1 MPQKTKLNHP
11 ISQLWKAANLRRKEL
26 AALIGVSTETLQ
38 SIERKRRRPKPAI
51 IEALYREL
59 GVCPGWIVS
68 GQEPIHTHDG
78 HPYTVKE
85 YLRWREWRER
95 RDEKEEPILTQPI
108 GYQGRRLGSFFKRDC
123 CPGPGR
129 DMLYG
134 PIESEPKGT
143 GSPRAHQKKM
153 FKQRIG
159 GYVSDFMNLA
169 RGAVRAALKDPQTAE
184 IKLSEGIAKLRLVF
198 PDAKP
203 ERDRLFEKLRNYYL
217 RGGKRRPGLGR
228 FGMTVKQPL
237 IVKVVAP
244 TTGK

>member
-1 MPQKTKLNHP
+1 MPRKTKLNHP
-11 ISQLWKAANLRRKEL
+11 ISQLRVAANLRRKEL
-26 AALIGVSTETLQ
+26 AALIGVEVGTLEAF
-38 SIERKRRRPKPAI
+38 ERQNRRMKPAI

-68 GQEPIHTHDG
+68 GQGPIHTHDG

-85 YLRWREWRER
+85 YLRWREWRDQP
-95 RDEKEEPILTQPI
+95 DEKEETVVTPAI
-108 GYQGRRLGSFFKRDC
+108 GYGGRRLGPLFKKDC

-129 DMLYG
+129 NMIYG
-134 PIESEPKGT
+134 PIESEPNGT
-143 GSPRAHQKKM
+143 GSLRAYQKKM

-159 GYVSDFMNLA
+159 QYASDFMDLA
-169 RGAVRAALKDPQTAE
+169 RGAVKLALKDPQTAE

-217 RGGKRRPGLGR
+217 RGGKRRPGFGR
-228 FGMTVKQPL
+228 FGMASKLSATADVT
-237 IVKVVAP
+237 AAS
-244 TTGK
+244 TG